1 MIAGQRGRCVLALT
15 QVEYLQLVDY
25 SGRQLR
31 ADKRGVIAGPPPT
44 ILRRLGYSPDSW
56 TRQVLAIR
64 SDFDR
69 AVGAVEMLVE
79 KAAEI
84 GQFWLFGITTARR
97 LAAT

>member
-56 TRQVLAIR
+56 TRQVLDGHECGTPTFQQFLQRDAR
-64 SDFDR
+64 FSVADR
-69 AVGAVEMLVE
+69 LN
-79 KAAEI
+79 
-84 GQFWLFGITTARR
+84 R
-97 LAAT
+97 ATR